1 MRPLPLLSLLLTMP
15 ALPALGKDAPPMPLR
30 IGLDKSYRHAT
41 TLLLSCD
48 KAFTLSD
55 ALSGHVMIHG
65 GGGTIY
71 KLTVSAKGMALARAG
86 ETQDVLVGDDA
97 PALTVQPGAGD
108 FVKVARLDG
117 RPATAKGTPWH
128 RYRGFLTVR
137 READN
142 TLRVINTVPLEP
154 YLYGVIPAEI
164 GSKVPLEAMKAQAVA
179 ARTYALKNRGK
190 CAKDGFDLD
199 DTTHCE
205 GYEGV
210 DGETAL
216 SNAAVDATRGQVL
229 TYDGRLID
237 APYSTDSGGM
247 TACDTNGDCPY
258 LQAVRDADP
267 SDGRDYAGGGKY
279 HTWTQTFTAAQLAQI
294 LARDPRT
301 RVSQFLSLTIDSL
314 DASGRIVTATRG
326 RGGWYAEDRKRTASE
341 ADTGIRRPA
350 EHIGDADADTQRGV
364 SVQRQGMGARAG
376 DVAGRGRGNGR
387 PALSQELRPDLEA
400 LLRRRPTGLRRQ
412 GQGVG
417 GVSARALMASKMRCV
432 LSRISRATTALS
444 SAPIS
449 GMSNS

>member
-190 CAKDGFDLD
+190 CARDGFDLD

-229 TYDGRLID
+229 TYEGHLID

-267 SDGRDYAGGGKY
+267 LDGRDYAGDGKY
-279 HTWTQTFTAAQLAQI
+279 HTWTQTFTSAQLAQI

-301 RVSQFLSLTIDSL
+301 RVSQFLSLTIDKV
-314 DASGRIVTATRG
+314 DVSGRVASAT
-326 RGGWYAEDRKRTASE
+326 
-341 ADTGIRRPA
+341 
-350 EHIGDADADTQRGV
+350 
-364 SVQRQGMGARAG
+364 
-376 DVAGRGRGNGR
+376 VAGADGTLKTVGGPLLRQILGYDVLRSTLVTLTRTPSGDYQFNGKGWGHGLGMSQDGAVAMAGPPYRKNYVQILKHYYVGVQLASDDKVRG
-387 PALSQELRPDLEA
+387 LEA
-400 LLRRRPTGLRRQ
+400 SRRGL
-412 GQGVG
+412 
-417 GVSARALMASKMRCV
+417 
-432 LSRISRATTALS
+432 
-444 SAPIS
+444 
-449 GMSNS
+449 